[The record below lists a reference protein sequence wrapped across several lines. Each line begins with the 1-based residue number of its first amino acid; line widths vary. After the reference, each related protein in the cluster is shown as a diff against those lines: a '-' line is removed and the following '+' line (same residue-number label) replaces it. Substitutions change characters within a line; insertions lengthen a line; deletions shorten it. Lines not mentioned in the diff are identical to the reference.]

1 VISTSDLIKSLAAD
15 AAPVRRLRPPAVRA
29 ALWLMFAAFVFG
41 LIAVSHGVRPDLAQK
56 AGDAVYVVAVVA
68 ALLTGVLAA
77 VAAFTLGLP
86 DRSRVWLLLPAPS
99 LVVWIAT
106 IGYGCLTAW
115 VGLGPAGVR
124 FADLAECFAT
134 LVLTSVPIWA
144 ALLFMLRHAA
154 RLRPAL
160 VAMTGSLAVAAL
172 SATALLVF
180 HTLDATLMILV
191 WNLGAGVAVIA
202 LGSVFGRRV
211 FASIAR
217 RVPAARP

>member
-15 AAPVRRLRPPAVRA
+15 AAPVKRLRPPAVRA
-29 ALWLMFAAFVFG
+29 AAWVLFAAFVFG

-56 AGDAVYVVAVVA
+56 VGEAAYSVGVGA
-68 ALLTGVLAA
+68 ALLSGVLAA
-77 VAAFTLGLP
+77 IAAFILSLP
-86 DRSRVWLLLPAPS
+86 DRSRAWLFLPAPS
-99 LVVWIAT
+99 LVVWIST

-160 VAMTGSLAVAAL
+160 VTMMGSLAVAAL
-172 SATALLVF
+172 SASALLLF
-180 HTLDATLMILV
+180 HPLDATLMILI
-191 WNLGAGVAVIA
+191 WNFGAAAVVIT
-202 LGSVFGRRV
+202 LGSVFGRKV

-217 RVPAARP
+217 RAPALRP

>member
-15 AAPVRRLRPPAVRA
+15 AAPVKRLRPPAVRA
-29 ALWLMFAAFVFG
+29 AAWVLFAAFVFG

-56 AGDAVYVVAVVA
+56 VGEAAYSVGVGA

-77 VAAFTLGLP
+77 IAAFILSLP
-86 DRSRVWLLLPAPS
+86 DRSRAWLFLPAPS
-99 LVVWIAT
+99 LVVWIST

-160 VAMTGSLAVAAL
+160 VTMMGSLAVAAL
-172 SATALLVF
+172 SASALLLF
-180 HTLDATLMILV
+180 HPLDATLMILI
-191 WNLGAGVAVIA
+191 WNFGAAAVVIT
-202 LGSVFGRRV
+202 LGSVFGRKV

-217 RVPAARP
+217 RAPALRP

>member
-1 VISTSDLIKSLAAD
+1 MISTSDLIKSLAAD
-15 AAPVRRLRPPAVRA
+15 AAPVKRLRPPAVRA
-29 ALWLMFAAFVFG
+29 AAWVLFAAFVFG

-56 AGDAVYVVAVVA
+56 VGEAAYSVGVGA
-68 ALLTGVLAA
+68 ALLSGVLAA
-77 VAAFTLGLP
+77 IAAFILSLP
-86 DRSRVWLLLPAPS
+86 DRSRAWLFLPAPS
-99 LVVWIAT
+99 LVVWIST

-160 VAMTGSLAVAAL
+160 VTMMGSLAVAAL
-172 SATALLVF
+172 SASALLLF
-180 HTLDATLMILV
+180 HPLDATLMILI
-191 WNLGAGVAVIA
+191 WNFGAAAVVIT
-202 LGSVFGRRV
+202 LGSVFGRKV

-217 RVPAARP
+217 RAPALRP